1 MNKYLFHILFTLSLL
16 IILSRVEGQ
25 NIFVLEKPALKNYK
39 FYQNDAIQLDVDGKK
54 VSDRIVF
61 ISDSSLVLSNNG
73 EVLLS
78 DISKIYTGRWG
89 FTFLQRLFLS
99 LGIPYLVLSTLNG
112 AISKEQA
119 MPDGKTLAIGGGLIV
134 AAFALSPLTQRKHKI
149 YPLGNWKVKI
159 LDMTD

>member
-1 MNKYLFHILFTLSLL
+1 MYKFPYHIWFTLSLL
-16 IILSRVEGQ
+16 MIFSRVEGQ

-39 FYQNDAIQLDVDGKK
+39 FYQNDAIQLDINGKK

-61 ISDSSLVLSNNG
+61 ISDSSLILTNNG

-89 FTFLQRLFLS
+89 FTFLQRVLFS

-112 AISKEQA
+112 AISREQA
-119 MPDGKTLAIGGGLIV
+119 MPGGKTLAIGGGLIV
-134 AAFALSPLTQRKHKI
+134 SAIALSPLTHRKHKI